1 MNVDSLFLC
10 DSLSKLQY
18 HALLLVMMWGDKMPT
33 WWEEVRWMTQALWRH
48 TRLML
53 TFWWYIRRRIISF
66 RWSWIIEPWWCWY
79 LDVRNRWYGRLEI
92 LGRLE
97 QDCMRFH
104 PVTQNSSQFLN
115 LWIVYSWNFPFNI
128 FRSWLTVGNRNHR
141 KWNWGQ
147 EGNTVQTTTEHMK
160 MLNILSN
167 QGNTNKNKDAEL
179 LLGQSK
185 YSECYYNDWYN
196 S

>member
-1 MNVDSLFLC
+1 MDSLFLC

-66 RWSWIIEPWWCWY
+66 RWSWIIEPWWCWC

-128 FRSWLTVGNRNHR
+128 LRPEVTETAKSKTSD
-141 KWNWGQ
+141 
-147 EGNTVQTTTEHMK
+147 EG
-160 MLNILSN
+160 
-167 QGNTNKNKDAEL
+167 EL
-179 LLGQSK
+179 LLPFTVFNAQKIKNIHTYIHTHIHYLS
-185 YSECYYNDWYN
+185 NFF
-196 S
+196 